1 MKMAIGLK
9 GHKEGM
15 TRVFNAEGDSIPVTV
30 IVVAPNKVTQ
40 IKSIATDGY
49 DAIQVTS
56 GERNPNKVNKA
67 AAGHFAKA
75 GVQPG
80 NGLVE
85 FRLSCA
91 QAGEAYHL
99 GQLFNVDMFTVGQ
112 KVDVT
117 GITLGKGFQGCI
129 KRHHFSSQRQ
139 SHGNSVSHR
148 APGSIGQNQTPG
160 RVFKGKKMSG
170 HMGVDQ
176 VTIQNLEVVMVD
188 AEKGLLLV
196 KGSVPGYKGRELIV
210 RPAVKDFQLQSAVN

>member
-1 MKMAIGLK
+1 MATGLK

-15 TRVFNAEGDSIPVTV
+15 TRIFNDEGDSIPVTV
-30 IVVAPNKVTQ
+30 IVVEPNKVTQ
-40 IKSIATDGY
+40 IKSIAIDGY
-49 DAIQVTS
+49 NAIQVTS
-56 GERNPNKVNKA
+56 GERNLNKVNKPE
-67 AAGHFAKA
+67 AGHFAKA
-75 GVQPG
+75 AVQPG

-85 FRLSCA
+85 FRLENNQSPE
-91 QAGEAYHL
+91 QYQL
-99 GQLFNVDMFTVGQ
+99 GQQLNVEMFAIGD

-117 GITLGKGFQGCI
+117 GVTLGKGFAGCI

-170 HMGVDQ
+170 HMGNDR
-176 VTIQNLEVVMVD
+176 VTIQNLEVIRVD
-188 AEKGLLLV
+188 VERGLLLV

-210 RPAVKDFQLQSAVN
+210 RPAVKKRDHAISAVN